1 MICLA
6 LYIKYF
12 LKNSLY
18 KYAAAIPPKVGPK
31 IYIQRYLHSD
41 TLPVTIS
48 LTKLWAN
55 PMAGFKQ
62 PPDKLPAKLLQAN
75 KAIETINVEI
85 VLSFV
90 NFALGSPI
98 FNVIHTLT

>member
-1 MICLA
+1 
-6 LYIKYF
+6 
-12 LKNSLY
+12 
-18 KYAAAIPPKVGPK
+18 
-31 IYIQRYLHSD
+31 
-41 TLPVTIS
+41 
-48 LTKLWAN
+48 
-55 PMAGFKQ
+55 MAGFKQ